1 MHFVCLGL
9 VLAIL
14 RPFEALNKLRG
25 FTCRDLCY
33 STTLAE
39 AMNNLGVQ
47 YTEESYIYTLDFT
60 TCFEDNFQKPKQKN
74 VLDFL
79 AHFKLK
85 YFPET
90 VTKTFIAYLNS
101 ISTGK
106 PERTLIESNVSC
118 FSISH

>member
-14 RPFEALNKLRG
+14 WPFEALNKLRG
-25 FTCRDLCY
+25 FTCRDLGY

-60 TCFEDNFQKPKQKN
+60 TCFEDNFQKPKQKI
-74 VLDFL
+74 F
-79 AHFKLK
+79 
-85 YFPET
+85 

-118 FSISH
+118 FCISH